1 MTATSEVQPLE
12 AKIPSAL
19 ACPEGDIFSLPT
31 KEDIVNAFNEI
42 AAIPGQLQG
51 KVQEMKAEREKEIAE
66 LYKKLEEAETQEERD
81 AIMKQI
87 AEKENYIKT
96 EIEGVIQGQIDDVV
110 KTIEEFV
117 DTLADILSPYW
128 DKDGLNRDW
137 QKEAR
142 EAFKELLEEFHTYI
156 PTKIAE
162 IISKIVPISF
172 TVNIMGL
179 SIDIIKLV
187 TSPAYKQELID
198 QISGK
203 QFDLQIVEKFK
214 EIQKINKQ
222 FRGKDKATNVLSFPD
237 KELTKVSNTCIG
249 EILICN
255 DVLEKESK
263 EQNKNM
269 FDHFVHL
276 TVHSML
282 HMVGYGHDVTNNAIL
297 MENKEVKFLSKI
309 GISDPY

>member
-1 MTATSEVQPLE
+1 MIISNKKLKVEFFKEPEYVKERRTELE
-12 AKIPSAL
+12 NILQEFISF
-19 ACPEGDIFSLPT
+19 FSL
-31 KEDIVNAFNEI
+31 
-42 AAIPGQLQG
+42 
-51 KVQEMKAEREKEIAE
+51 EK
-66 LYKKLEEAETQEERD
+66 
-81 AIMKQI
+81 
-87 AEKENYIKT
+87 
-96 EIEGVIQGQIDDVV
+96 
-110 KTIEEFV
+110 
-117 DTLADILSPYW
+117 
-128 DKDGLNRDW
+128 
-137 QKEAR
+137 
-142 EAFKELLEEFHTYI
+142 
-156 PTKIAE
+156 
-162 IISKIVPISF
+162 
-172 TVNIMGL
+172 VNIEA
-179 SIDIIKLV
+179 SFC
-187 TSPAYKQELID
+187 TS
-198 QISGK
+198 
-203 QFDLQIVEKFK
+203 K

-309 GISDPY
+309 GISDPYK